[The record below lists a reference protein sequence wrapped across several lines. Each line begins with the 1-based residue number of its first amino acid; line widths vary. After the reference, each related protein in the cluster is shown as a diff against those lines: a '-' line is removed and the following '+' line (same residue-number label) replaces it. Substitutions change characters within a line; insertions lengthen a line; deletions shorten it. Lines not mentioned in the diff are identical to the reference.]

1 MDNAVNRLVIAK
13 GCGLHQGDTRSHEER
28 FINGVL
34 VQVDAGSTRERI
46 ACRDGG
52 GNLAATVHNPGNC
65 RAGKNQKQSDNLDGD
80 FRRNRVSVLSNTK
93 RRLKPGREDITN

>member
-1 MDNAVNRLVIAK
+1 MDNTIDRLVITK
-13 GCGLHQGDTRSHEER
+13 GGGLYQGDTRSHEDR

-34 VQVDAGSTRERI
+34 VKVNASSTRERI

-52 GNLAATVHNPGNC
+52 GNLTATVHNPGNS
-65 RAGKNQKQSDNLDGD
+65 RAGKYQKQSDNLDGNL
-80 FRRNRVSVLSNTK
+80 RSNRVSVLSNTK